1 MTQSQS
7 TALGRSITRF
17 FQEYLPTLRGMS
29 PHTVRSYRDTMVLFL
44 RFAAKATGGSVERLD
59 VRDINADQLGGFLTS
74 LEVERGNSIATR
86 NARLAAM
93 HSFARYLIAEH
104 PEYMGSLQQVVG
116 LPFKRG
122 GWITPVEYLEV
133 LEIKGVLESINRNTP
148 PGRRDYA
155 LFSLMFN
162 TGARVQEILDVRVCD
177 LRLESP
183 CQVRLYG
190 KGNKVRI
197 CPIWPR
203 TARLLHDLIST
214 QHPPS
219 DNPADQRVFLNARGA
234 PLTRFGVR
242 YLLRKYVDATAKDV
256 PALADKS
263 IHPHSLRHTTAVHL
277 LKAGVDIAT
286 VSQWLGHSGLNVTM
300 RYARADIDMKRQ
312 ALEQVFPDALPS
324 SNGKA
329 IIGHDG
335 GLVGWLRRL

>member
-1 MTQSQS
+1 MTQHQS
-7 TALGRSITRF
+7 TALGRSIARF

-29 PHTVRSYRDTMVLFL
+29 PHTIRSYRDTMILFL
-44 RFAAKATGGSVERLD
+44 RFAAAETGGSIESLD
-59 VRDINADQLGGFLTS
+59 VHDINADRLGGFLTS

-93 HSFARYLIAEH
+93 HSFGRFLIAEH
-104 PEYMGSLQQVVG
+104 PEYMDRLQQVVG

-122 GWITPVEYLEV
+122 GQTTPVEYLEEP
-133 LEIKGVLESINRNTP
+133 EIEGVLESNNRDTP
-148 PGRRDYA
+148 SGSRDYA

-162 TGARVQEILDVRVCD
+162 TGARVQEILDIRVCD
-177 LRLESP
+177 LRLVSP

-190 KGNKVRI
+190 KGNKVRL
-197 CPIWPR
+197 CPIWQR
-203 TARLLHDLIST
+203 TAQLLRKLIST
-214 QHPPS
+214 NPSS
-219 DNPADQRVFLNARGA
+219 DNPADQKVFLNDRGA

-242 YLLRKYVDATAKDV
+242 YLLRKYVDAAAKKA
-256 PALADKS
+256 PTLADKS
-263 IHPHSLRHTTAVHL
+263 IHPHSLRHSTAVHL

-312 ALEQVFPDALPS
+312 ALKQVFPDAVS
-324 SNGKA
+324 SANDKM

-335 GLVGWLRRL
+335 GLVDWLRRL

>member
-1 MTQSQS
+1 MTQHQS
-7 TALGRSITRF
+7 TALGRSIARF

-29 PHTVRSYRDTMVLFL
+29 PHTIRSYRDTMILFL
-44 RFAAKATGGSVERLD
+44 RFAAAETSASIERLD
-59 VRDINADQLGGFLTS
+59 VRDITADQLGSFLTS
-74 LEVERGNSIATR
+74 LEVDRGNSIATR

-93 HSFARYLIAEH
+93 HSFARFLIAEH
-104 PEYMGSLQQVVG
+104 PEYMDSLQQVVG

-122 GWITPVEYLEV
+122 GRATPVEYLEES
-133 LEIKGVLESINRNTP
+133 EIKGVLESINRDTP
-148 PGRRDYA
+148 SGRRDYA

-162 TGARVQEILDVRVCD
+162 TGARVQEILDLRVRD

-190 KGNKVRI
+190 KGSKVRL
-197 CPIWPR
+197 CPIWQR
-203 TARLLHDLIST
+203 TAQLLQKLIKAN
-214 QHPPS
+214 PPS
-219 DNPADQRVFLNARGA
+219 DNPADQRVFLNDRSA

-242 YLLRKYVDATAKDV
+242 YLLRKYVDAAAKKA
-256 PALADKS
+256 PTLAEKS

-286 VSQWLGHSGLNVTM
+286 VSQWLGHSGLDVTM

-312 ALEQVFPDALPS
+312 ALEQVFPDVVPS
-324 SNGKA
+324 ENGKT

>member
-1 MTQSQS
+1 MTQRQS
-7 TALGRSITRF
+7 TALGRSIARF

-29 PHTVRSYRDTMVLFL
+29 PHTTRSYRDTMILFL
-44 RFAAKATGGSVERLD
+44 RYAAAETDRSVESLD
-59 VRDINADQLGGFLTS
+59 VRDINADQLGRFLTS

-93 HSFARYLIAEH
+93 HSFARFLIAEH
-104 PEYMGSLQQVVG
+104 PEYMDSLQQVVG

-122 GWITPVEYLEV
+122 GRAAPVEYLEEP
-133 LEIKGVLESINRNTP
+133 EIRSVLESINRDTP
-148 PGRRDYA
+148 SGRRDYA

-162 TGARVQEILDVRVCD
+162 TGARVQEILDLRVCD
-177 LRLESP
+177 IRLVSP

-190 KGNKVRI
+190 KGNKIRL
-197 CPIWPR
+197 CPIWRR
-203 TARLLHDLIST
+203 TAQLVQELIST
-214 QHPPS
+214 HPPS
-219 DNPADQRVFLNARGA
+219 HNPNDQRIFLNDRGA

-242 YLLRKYVDATAKDV
+242 YLLRKYVDAAAMEAPTLV
-256 PALADKS
+256 DKS
-263 IHPHSLRHTTAVHL
+263 IHPHSLRHSTAVHL

-312 ALEQVFPDALPS
+312 ALGQVFPDVLPS
-324 SNGKA
+324 ANGKM

>member
-1 MTQSQS
+1 MTRHQS

-29 PHTVRSYRDTMVLFL
+29 PHTIKSYRDTMVLFL
-44 RFAAKATGGSVERLD
+44 RFTTAETGGSVESLD
-59 VRDINADQLGGFLTS
+59 VCDIKADRLGSFLNS

-93 HSFARYLIAEH
+93 HSFARFLIAEH
-104 PEYMGSLQQVVG
+104 PEHMDSLQQVVG

-122 GWITPVEYLEV
+122 GRAAPVEYLEETEV
-133 LEIKGVLESINRNTP
+133 KGVLESINRNKP
-148 PGRRDYA
+148 SGHRDYA

-162 TGARVQEILDVRVCD
+162 TGARVQEILDLRVRD
-177 LRLESP
+177 LRLASP
-183 CQVRLYG
+183 CQVRLHG
-190 KGNKVRI
+190 KGNKVRL
-197 CPIWPR
+197 CPIWR
-203 TARLLHDLIST
+203 ITAQLMQELIDT
-214 QHPPS
+214 HPHS
-219 DNPADQRVFLNARGA
+219 DNPADQKVFLNDRGT

-242 YLLRKYVDATAKDV
+242 YLLQKYVDAAAKEV
-256 PALADKS
+256 PALVDKS
-263 IHPHSLRHTTAVHL
+263 IHPHSIRHTTAVHL

-312 ALEQVFPDALPS
+312 ALAQVFPDVVPS
-324 SNGKA
+324 VNSQM

>member
-1 MTQSQS
+1 MTRHQS
-7 TALGRSITRF
+7 TALGRSIARF

-29 PHTVRSYRDTMVLFL
+29 PHTIRSYRDTMILFL
-44 RFAAKATGGSVERLD
+44 RFAAAETGGSIESLD
-59 VRDINADQLGGFLTS
+59 VHDINADRLGGFLTS

-93 HSFARYLIAEH
+93 HSFGRFLIAEH
-104 PEYMGSLQQVVG
+104 PEYMDRLQQVVG

-122 GWITPVEYLEV
+122 GRTTPVEYLEEP
-133 LEIKGVLESINRNTP
+133 EIEGVLNSINRDTP
-148 PGRRDYA
+148 SGSRDYA

-162 TGARVQEILDVRVCD
+162 TGARVQEILDIRVCD
-177 LRLESP
+177 LRLVPP

-190 KGNKVRI
+190 KGNKVRL
-197 CPIWPR
+197 CPIWQR
-203 TARLLHDLIST
+203 TAQLLRKLIST
-214 QHPPS
+214 NPS
-219 DNPADQRVFLNARGA
+219 DYPADQKVFLNDRGA

-242 YLLRKYVDATAKDV
+242 YLLRKYVDAAAKKA
-256 PALADKS
+256 PTLADKS
-263 IHPHSLRHTTAVHL
+263 IHPHSLRHSTAVHL

-312 ALEQVFPDALPS
+312 ALKQVFPDAVS
-324 SNGKA
+324 SANDQM

-335 GLVGWLRRL
+335 GLVDWLRRL